1 MPFRRMFFFN
11 DLRGSAVNAAAETT
25 YRRGLNPLH
34 GVLLAGTFVLFLGA
48 TLSDYA
54 YMASYEIQWATFA
67 SWLIAGALVCN
78 GLAFVCGLLGLFGAA
93 DRRRGLIYVVLLLV
107 SFVLGFINALMHA
120 MDAWAMM
127 PTGFIL
133 SIIVTVL
140 ALIATW
146 LGFNT
151 TGVRRSQ

>member
-1 MPFRRMFFFN
+1 MTTT
-11 DLRGSAVNAAAETT
+11 AEHT
-25 YRRGLNPLH
+25 YRRRGLNPLH

-54 YMASYEIQWATFA
+54 YLSSYEIQWATFA

-78 GLAFVCGLLGLFGAA
+78 GLAFACGVIGLFGAF
-93 DRRRGLIYVVLLLV
+93 DRRRAFIHVALLLV

-127 PTGFIL
+127 PTGLIL
-133 SIIVTVL
+133 SIILTVL
-140 ALIATW
+140 ALVATW
-146 LGFNT
+146 IGFSN
-151 TGVRRSQ
+151 TGVKVKKQ